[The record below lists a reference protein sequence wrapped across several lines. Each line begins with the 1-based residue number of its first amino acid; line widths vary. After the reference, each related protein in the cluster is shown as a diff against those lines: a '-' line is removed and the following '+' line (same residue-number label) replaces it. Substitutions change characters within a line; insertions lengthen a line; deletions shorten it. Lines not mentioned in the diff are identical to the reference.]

1 MNLAEMLGVV
11 VVEDTPERYVLNT
24 PVSDFMLQSH
34 GVMHG
39 GISAFLAEHAASECV
54 TAHTNMQEV
63 HALGVDLTST
73 HLLPIFAGDVAIT
86 VATPVRRG
94 GRVQVWKVEQFRQ
107 SDGAMFN
114 TSQLTMYLKKVR

>member
-1 MNLAEMLGVV
+1 MNLAEMLGVK
-11 VVEDTPERYVLNT
+11 VVEDSPERFVLNT
-24 PVSDFMLQSH
+24 PVTEVMLQPH

-54 TAHTNMQEV
+54 TKYTNIDET
-63 HALGVDLTST
+63 HALGLDLTST
-73 HLLPIFAGDVAIT
+73 HLLPIFPGDVAVT

-107 SDGAMFN
+107 SDGEMFN
-114 TSQLTMYLKKVR
+114 TSQLTMYLKKVH